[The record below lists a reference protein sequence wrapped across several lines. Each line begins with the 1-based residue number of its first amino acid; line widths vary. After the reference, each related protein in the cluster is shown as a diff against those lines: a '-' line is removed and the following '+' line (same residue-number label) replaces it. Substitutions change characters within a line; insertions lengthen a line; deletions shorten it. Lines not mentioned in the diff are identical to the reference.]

1 MNIRSSKILVSLFF
15 LLFVLNSCADQLGK
29 AKTKEKKVFKHDT
42 PLIKQDVKKLGQI
55 EIEKSAEM
63 GPTPVE
69 GDVQKL
75 QKRKQIS
82 SVKEKNYLL
91 IPDDYMMLK
100 QKVTFKFQNLDYK
113 EAMALMAKIGD
124 VNILVGEEVA
134 GSITAELS
142 DVPWDKAFNAL
153 LDMKNFAA
161 DIDVASNI
169 IRVHSPSTL
178 TSQES
183 YKSARASAVR
193 KKVELED
200 SVEPVVSE
208 IFRLYYITPAEAKAT
223 ITELFTSTGDAGG
236 YSPIQVTEEKTTR
249 SIIVRGKTKDL
260 DVVDKVIREID
271 VRTKQVLIEAFIV
284 EASSTF
290 ERALG
295 NALSAAYTRKG
306 TRIGGTVGG
315 SSIGSAPGGS
325 GSSISGSTAGIS
337 EAGSGGADGLF
348 NFPAEGTGGP
358 TSGIGILRKM
368 SSSVLKLQIEA
379 LELQGLGKTISNP
392 KLFTLDNQVAT
403 ITQGVQIPVAGSG
416 DTAPSFKDAALKLT
430 VTPSIIGDGNVL
442 LQVQVNNDS
451 PDRTDP
457 AAVGINTMEIS
468 TKLLIADGDIVVIG
482 GIKKNQITNQN
493 KQVPGMSKL
502 PIIGKMFKG
511 ENKTDTMNELLVF
524 IAPRI
529 L

>member
-1 MNIRSSKILVSLFF
+1 MNSKSLKIIIS
-15 LLFVLNSCADQLGK
+15 LLFLSFVLGGCAQTTAKGK
-29 AKTKEKKVFKHDT
+29 KKKVFQHDT
-42 PLIKQDVKKLGQI
+42 PLIKEDVKKLGKI
-55 EIEKSAEM
+55 EVEKSAEM
-63 GPTPVE
+63 GPKPVE
-69 GDVQKL
+69 GDIKVL
-75 QKRKQIS
+75 EKRKQIS

-91 IPDDYMMLK
+91 IPDEYTFLK
-100 QKVTFKFQNLDYK
+100 QNVSFKFQNLDYK
-113 EAMALMAKIGD
+113 EAMGLMAKIGE

-134 GSITAELS
+134 GAISAELS

-169 IRVHSPSTL
+169 IRVHSPATL

-193 KKVELED
+193 KKVELEN
-200 SVEPVVSE
+200 SVEPIVSE

-223 ITELFTSTGDAGG
+223 ITELFTSVGADTS

-249 SIIVRGKTKDL
+249 SIIVRGKAKDL

-284 EASSTF
+284 EATSTF

-295 NALSAAYTRKG
+295 NKLGAAYTRNRE
-306 TRIGGTVGG
+306 RIGGTVGG
-315 SSIGSAPGGS
+315 STVGSTDG
-325 GSSISGSTAGIS
+325 SISSSTAPVT
-337 EAGSGGADGLF
+337 EAGSGGADSLYNF
-348 NFPAEGTGGP
+348 NAVGA
-358 TSGIGILRKM
+358 TSGIGVLKRTG
-368 SSSVLKLQIEA
+368 SAVLKLQIEA
-379 LELQGLGKTISNP
+379 LEKEGLGKTISNP
-392 KLFTLDNQVAT
+392 KLFTLDNQIAT
-403 ITQGVQIPVAGSG
+403 ITQGVQIPVAGT
-416 DTAPSFKDAALKLT
+416 DNTAPTFKDAALKLT

-442 LQVQVNNDS
+442 LEVQVNNDT

-457 AAVGINTMEIS
+457 SAVGINKMEIA
-468 TKLLIADGDIVVIG
+468 TKLLVADGDIVVIG
-482 GIKKNQITNQN
+482 GIKKNDITDAAE
-493 KQVPGMSKL
+493 QVPGVSKL
-502 PIIGKMFKG
+502 PVIGKMFKG
-511 ENKTDTMNELLVF
+511 TQKSDRMNELLVF